1 MTDAIIPEELATRVH
16 DLVKRHDGGNA
27 SRAARRI
34 GAREVDLQ
42 AILEARSARPSVAA
56 LSAIVRGYDVDT
68 WWLIT
73 GETQVSSNM
82 SSTRGV
88 DTLELLSELGSA
100 LTMQRRLDTSLGALR
115 TTDRTADA

>member
-1 MTDAIIPEELATRVH
+1 MTDAIIPEELATRVR
-16 DLVKRHDGGNA
+16 DLVKRHDGDDA

-100 LTMQRRLDTSLGALR
+100 LTMQRRLDASLGALR
-115 TTDRTADA
+115 TADRTANA